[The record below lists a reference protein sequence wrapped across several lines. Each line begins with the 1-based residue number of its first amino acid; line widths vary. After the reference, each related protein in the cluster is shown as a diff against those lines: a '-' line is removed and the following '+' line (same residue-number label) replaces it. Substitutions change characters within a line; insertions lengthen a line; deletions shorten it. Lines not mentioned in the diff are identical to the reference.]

1 MVPKVLIVGV
11 GSIGERHLRCF
22 QNTGRCDI
30 TFCEVN
36 DELRE
41 SIAERYQIEHCFADL
56 AAAVAD
62 GPAAAVIC
70 TPADLHIPLA
80 RELATAGIHL
90 LIEKPLSTNTEGID
104 ALCALVEL
112 NSLTAGVAFVTRCH
126 PLVQRLRR
134 EIRGLADTDQ
144 VVQATFV
151 GGQDFPFFRPAYR
164 DIYYA
169 RHDSGGG
176 AIQDA
181 MTHSVNTMQWLIGP
195 MTSLVTDANHLVLP
209 GVAVEDTVH
218 VLARHGKIMSSW
230 SLNQHQRAN
239 ETTIQIICQQTIL
252 KLEFHTQRLVKMTET
267 GKPWEVLL
275 ESQLQRDDS
284 FVAQAEMFL
293 DALAGQGQVTC
304 TIAEANDTLQ
314 ASLAMLE
321 SNKQRA
327 WVDIDVTSTEVP
339 RWR

>member
-134 EIRGLADTDQ
+134 EIRGLTDTDQ

-218 VLARHGKIMSSW
+218 VLARHGEIMSSW

-267 GKPWEVLL
+267 GQPWEVLL
-275 ESQLQRDDS
+275 ESQLERDDS

-327 WVDIDVTSTEVP
+327 WVDIDVTSTGVP
-339 RWR
+339 R

>member
-41 SIAERYQIEHCFADL
+41 SLAERYQIEHCFADL

-126 PLVQRLRR
+126 PLVQRLRG

-169 RHDSGGG
+169 QHDSGGG

-275 ESQLQRDDS
+275 ESQLERDDS

-327 WVDIDVTSTEVP
+327 WVDIDVTSTGVP
-339 RWR
+339 R

>member
-30 TFCEVN
+30 TFCDVN

-126 PLVQRLRR
+126 PLVQRLRG

-169 RHDSGGG
+169 QHDSGGG

-275 ESQLQRDDS
+275 ESQLERDDS

-327 WVDIDVTSTEVP
+327 WVDIDVTSTGVP
-339 RWR
+339 R

>member
-36 DELRE
+36 EELRE

-252 KLEFHTQRLVKMTET
+252 KLEFHTQRLLKMTET
-267 GKPWEVLL
+267 GQPWEVLL
-275 ESQLQRDDS
+275 ESQLERDDS

-304 TIAEANDTLQ
+304 AIAEAQDTLQ

-327 WVDIDVTSTEVP
+327 WVDIDVTSTGVP
-339 RWR
+339 K

>member
-1 MVPKVLIVGV
+1 MHPKILIIGV

-22 QNTGRCDI
+22 QNTGRCDL

-36 DELRE
+36 EELRE

-56 AAAVAD
+56 AAAIVD
-62 GPAAAVIC
+62 GPDAAVIC
-70 TPADLHIPLA
+70 TPADQHISLA

-90 LIEKPLSTNTEGID
+90 LIEKPLSTNSEGIA
-104 ALCALVEL
+104 ALCELAEL

-126 PLVQRLRR
+126 PLVQRLWA

-252 KLEFHTQRLVKMTET
+252 KLEFHTQRLLKMTET

-275 ESQLQRDDS
+275 ESQLERDDS

-321 SNKQRA
+321 SNQQRA
-327 WVDIDVTSTEVP
+327 WVDINVTSTGVP
-339 RWR
+339 R

>member
-1 MVPKVLIVGV
+1 MHPKILIIGV

-22 QNTGRCDI
+22 QNTGRCEI
-30 TFCEVN
+30 IFCEIN

-41 SIAERYQIEHCFADL
+41 SIAERYQIEHCFSDFVSAI
-56 AAAVAD
+56 AA
-62 GPAAAVIC
+62 GPDAAVIC
-70 TPADLHIPLA
+70 TPADLHISMA
-80 RELATAGIHL
+80 CELATAGIHL

-104 ALCALVEL
+104 VLCELAEL
-112 NSLTAGVAFVTRCH
+112 NSLTVGVAFVTRCH
-126 PLVQRLRR
+126 PLVQRLRA
-134 EIRGLADTDQ
+134 EISGLADTDQ

-164 DIYYA
+164 EVYYA
-169 RHDSGGG
+169 QHDSGGG

-195 MTSLVTDANHLVLP
+195 MTSLVTDAKHLVLA
-209 GVAVEDTVH
+209 GVTVEDTVH
-218 VLARHGKIMSSW
+218 VVARHGEIMSSW

-252 KLEFHTQRLVKMTET
+252 KLEYHTQRLLKMTET

-275 ESQLQRDDS
+275 ECQLERDDN
-284 FVAQAEMFL
+284 FIAQAEMFL
-293 DALAGQGQVTC
+293 DALAGHGQVTC
-304 TIAEANDTLQ
+304 TIAEANDTLK

-327 WVDIDVTSTEVP
+327 WIDIDVTSTEVP
-339 RWR
+339 R

>member
-1 MVPKVLIVGV
+1 MNPKILIIGV

-30 TFCEVN
+30 SFCEV
-36 DELRE
+36 DDDVRE

-56 AAAVAD
+56 ADAIAAGVD
-62 GPAAAVIC
+62 AAVIC
-70 TPADLHIPLA
+70 TPADLHISMA
-80 RELATAGIHL
+80 HELAMAGIHL
-90 LIEKPLSTNTEGID
+90 LIEKPLSTNTEGIE
-104 ALCALVEL
+104 ALCTLVEL
-112 NSLTAGVAFVTRCH
+112 NSLTAGVAFVARCH
-126 PLVQRLRR
+126 PLVQRLRA
-134 EIRGLADTDQ
+134 EINDLAKADQ
-144 VVQATFV
+144 VVQATFI
-151 GGQDFPFFRPAYR
+151 GGQDFPFFRPAYQ

-181 MTHSVNTMQWLIGP
+181 LTHSVNTMQWLIGP
-195 MTSLVTDANHLVLP
+195 MTSLATDANHLVLP

-218 VLARHGKIMSSW
+218 VVARHGEIMTSW

-239 ETTIQIICQQTIL
+239 ETTLQIICQQTIL
-252 KLEFHTQRLVKMTET
+252 KLEYHTQRLLKMTET

-275 ESQLQRDDS
+275 ECQLERDDN

-293 DALAGQGQVTC
+293 DALAGQGQVMC
-304 TIAEANDTLQ
+304 TIAEAHETLK

-327 WVDIDVTSTEVP
+327 WVDIDVNSTGVP
-339 RWR
+339 R

>member
-41 SIAERYQIEHCFADL
+41 SLAERYQIEHCFADL

-62 GPAAAVIC
+62 GPDAAVIC
-70 TPADLHIPLA
+70 TPADLHISQA
-80 RELATAGIHL
+80 RELATAAIHL

-169 RHDSGGG
+169 RHESGGG

-275 ESQLQRDDS
+275 ESQLERDDS

-293 DALAGQGQVTC
+293 DALAGHGQVTC
-304 TIAEANDTLQ
+304 TIAEAKETLQ

-327 WVDIDVTSTEVP
+327 WVDIDVTSTGVP
-339 RWR
+339 K

>member
-41 SIAERYQIEHCFADL
+41 SLAERYQIEHCFADL

-239 ETTIQIICQQTIL
+239 ETTIQIICQQMIL

-275 ESQLQRDDS
+275 ESQLERDDS

-293 DALAGQGQVTC
+293 DALAGHGQVTC
-304 TIAEANDTLQ
+304 TIAEAKETLQ

-327 WVDIDVTSTEVP
+327 WVDIDVTSTGVP
-339 RWR
+339 K

>member
-1 MVPKVLIVGV
+1 MHPKILIIGV

-22 QNTGRCDI
+22 QNTGRCDL

-36 DELRE
+36 EELRE

-126 PLVQRLRR
+126 PLVQRLRG

-169 RHDSGGG
+169 QHDSGGG

-275 ESQLQRDDS
+275 ESQLERDDS

-327 WVDIDVTSTEVP
+327 WVDIDVTSTGVP
-339 RWR
+339 R

>member
-1 MVPKVLIVGV
+1 MNRKILIIGV

-30 TFCEVN
+30 SFCEVD
-36 DELRE
+36 DEVRE

-56 AAAVAD
+56 ADAIAAGAD
-62 GPAAAVIC
+62 AAVIC
-70 TPADLHIPLA
+70 TPADLHISMA
-80 RELATAGIHL
+80 YELAMSGIHL
-90 LIEKPLSTNTEGID
+90 LIEKPLSTNTEGIE
-104 ALCALVEL
+104 ALCTLVEL
-112 NSLTAGVAFVTRCH
+112 NSLTAGVAFVARCH
-126 PLVQRLRR
+126 PLVRRLRA
-134 EIRGLADTDQ
+134 EINDLAEADQ

-151 GGQDFPFFRPAYR
+151 GGQDFPFFRPAYQ

-181 MTHSVNTMQWLIGP
+181 LTHSVNTMQWLIGP
-195 MTSLVTDANHLVLP
+195 MTSLATDANHLVLP
-209 GVAVEDTVH
+209 GVTVEDTVH
-218 VLARHGKIMSSW
+218 VVARHGKIMTSW

-239 ETTIQIICQQTIL
+239 ETTLQIICQQTIL
-252 KLEFHTQRLVKMTET
+252 KLEYHTQRLLKMTET

-275 ESQLQRDDS
+275 ECQLERDDS

-304 TIAEANDTLQ
+304 TIAEAYETLK

-321 SNKQRA
+321 SNKRRA
-327 WVDIDVTSTEVP
+327 WVDIDVNSTGVP
-339 RWR
+339 R

>member
-41 SIAERYQIEHCFADL
+41 SIAERYQIGHCFADL

-70 TPADLHIPLA
+70 TPADLHISQA

-275 ESQLQRDDS
+275 ESQLERDDS

-304 TIAEANDTLQ
+304 TIAEAKDTLQ

-327 WVDIDVTSTEVP
+327 WVDIDVTSTGVP
-339 RWR
+339 R